1 MGTCCFADDIHVVLL
16 GESEGELKSI
26 LNVVSEY
33 ARRWKLRFNASKC
46 GVSGEKE
53 KWEAMA
59 LG

>member
-1 MGTCCFADDIHVVLL
+1 MGTCCFAD
-16 GESEGELKSI
+16 ESEGELESM

-46 GVSGEKE
+46 GVLISSGEKE
-53 KWEAMA
+53 NWEAMA